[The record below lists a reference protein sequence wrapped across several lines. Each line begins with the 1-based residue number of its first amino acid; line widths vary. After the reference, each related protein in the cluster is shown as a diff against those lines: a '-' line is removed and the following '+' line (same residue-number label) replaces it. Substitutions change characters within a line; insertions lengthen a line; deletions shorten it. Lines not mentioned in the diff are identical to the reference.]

1 MFCWFK
7 SFLTNIALVKKF
19 ILYSVFFTAISCALF
34 ACNQA
39 SSFTLL
45 SGTKITLNSKSCVYI
60 FLNSECPICQKYQG
74 TFKSM
79 ELDSVQFYYV
89 FPGLQ
94 SKEMIKEMCEFD
106 SISFNRVIL
115 DSDYRLTKQLKAHT
129 TPEAIIIKDN
139 KTYYNGL
146 IDDRFTSIGT
156 SKSSASI
163 NYIENALNSLHK
175 NEAIKIPYTK
185 AVGCFI
191 EPN

>member
-1 MFCWFK
+1 MK
-7 SFLTNIALVKKF
+7 NV
-19 ILYSVFFTAISCALF
+19 ILYLVCFSAITFALF
-34 ACNQA
+34 ACNKT
-39 SSFTLL
+39 SSFQIL
-45 SGTKITLNSKSCVYI
+45 SGDKIALNSEICVFV
-60 FLNSECPICQKYQG
+60 FLNTECPICQKYQG

-79 ELDSVQFYYV
+79 ELDSAQVYYV

-115 DSDYRLTKQLKAHT
+115 DSDYRLTKQLKANT
-129 TPEAIIIKDN
+129 TPEAIIRKDN
-139 KTYYNGL
+139 KTYYSGL